1 MDKITKPVARKFFE
15 LPVQTVIEANGNVIA
30 KVDSFVKDSKLVNIT
45 KEDIEHLSKRHFS
58 GWDIDESIYSHDTG
72 ERLEYLDGIAN
83 LDFLVWFAGQI
94 EADIT
99 GWDETREFMGFE
111 RDIRAERLCVKIYQ
125 KLEEIAD
132 FTEEELAEVNKIAE
146 SIAND

>member
-30 KVDSFVKDSKLVNIT
+30 KVYSFVKDSKLVNIT

-99 GWDETREFMGFE
+99 GWNETREFMGFE

>member
-111 RDIRAERLCVKIYQ
+111 RDIRAERLCVRIYQ

>member
-15 LPVQTVIEANGNVIA
+15 LPVQTVITMDGKVIA

-45 KEDIEHLSKRHFS
+45 KEDIEHLSKRHYS
-58 GWDIDESIYSHDTG
+58 GWDIDESIYSHETG
-72 ERLEYLDGIAN
+72 ERLEYLDGISN

-111 RDIRAERLCVKIYQ
+111 RDIRAERLCVRIYQ

-132 FTEEELAEVNKIAE
+132 FTEEELAEVDKIAE
-146 SIAND
+146 SIANG

>member
-15 LPVQTVIEANGNVIA
+15 LPVQTVIEANGRVIA

-45 KEDIEHLSKRHFS
+45 KEDIEHLSLRHFS
-58 GWDIDESIYSHDTG
+58 GYDLDDSIYSHETG
-72 ERLEYLDGIAN
+72 ERLEYLDGISN

-111 RDIRAERLCVKIYQ
+111 RDIRARRPVSYTHLTLPTICSV
-125 KLEEIAD
+125 
-132 FTEEELAEVNKIAE
+132 
-146 SIAND
+146 

>member
-99 GWDETREFMGFE
+99 GWNETREFMGFE

>member
-15 LPVQTVIEANGNVIA
+15 LPVQTVLEANGKIIA

-58 GWDIDESIYSHDTG
+58 GYDLDDSIYSHETG

-83 LDFLVWFAGQI
+83 LDFLVWFANQI

-111 RDIRAERLCVKIYQ
+111 RDIRAERLCVRIYQ

-132 FTEEELAEVNKIAE
+132 FTEEELAEVEKVAE
-146 SIAND
+146 SIANG

>member
-15 LPVQTVIEANGNVIA
+15 LPVQTVLEANGKVIA
-30 KVDSFVKDSKLVNIT
+30 KMEAYIKDGEMINLK
-45 KEDIEHLSKRHFS
+45 KEDIEHLDKRHFS
-58 GWDIDESIYSHDTG
+58 GWDIDESIFSHETG

-99 GWDETREFMGFE
+99 GWDETREYMGFE
-111 RDIRAERLCVKIYQ
+111 RDIRAERLCVRIYQ

-132 FTEEELAEVNKIAE
+132 FTEEELAEVEKIAE
-146 SIAND
+146 SIANG

>member
-30 KVDSFVKDSKLVNIT
+30 KVDSLVKDSKLVNIT

-83 LDFLVWFAGQI
+83 LDLLVWFAGQI

-99 GWDETREFMGFE
+99 GWNETREFMGFE

>member
-99 GWDETREFMGFE
+99 GWNETREFMGFE
-111 RDIRAERLCVKIYQ
+111 RDIRAERLCVKIFQ

>member
-99 GWDETREFMGFE
+99 GWNETREFMGFE
-111 RDIRAERLCVKIYQ
+111 RDIRAERHCVKIYQ
-125 KLEEIAD
+125 MLEEIAD

>member
-15 LPVQTVIEANGNVIA
+15 LPVQTVLEANGKVIA

-58 GWDIDESIYSHDTG
+58 GYDLDDSIYSHETG

-83 LDFLVWFAGQI
+83 LDFLVWFANQI

-132 FTEEELAEVNKIAE
+132 FTEEELAEVEKVAE
-146 SIAND
+146 SIANG

>member
-15 LPVQTVIEANGNVIA
+15 LPVQTVLEANGKVIA

-58 GWDIDESIYSHDTG
+58 GYDLDDSIYSHETG

-83 LDFLVWFAGQI
+83 LDFLVWFANQI

-111 RDIRAERLCVKIYQ
+111 RDIRAERLCVRIYQ

-132 FTEEELAEVNKIAE
+132 FTEEELAEVEKVAE
-146 SIAND
+146 SIANG

>member
-58 GWDIDESIYSHDTG
+58 GWDIDESIYSHETG

-99 GWDETREFMGFE
+99 GWNETREFMGFE

>member
-45 KEDIEHLSKRHFS
+45 KEDIEHLSKRHYS
-58 GWDIDESIYSHDTG
+58 GWDIDESIYSHETG

-111 RDIRAERLCVKIYQ
+111 RDIRAERLCIKIYQ

-132 FTEEELAEVNKIAE
+132 FTEEELAEVDKIAE
-146 SIAND
+146 SIANG

>member
-1 MDKITKPVARKFFE
+1 
-15 LPVQTVIEANGNVIA
+15 
-30 KVDSFVKDSKLVNIT
+30 
-45 KEDIEHLSKRHFS
+45 
-58 GWDIDESIYSHDTG
+58 
-72 ERLEYLDGIAN
+72 
-83 LDFLVWFAGQI
+83 
-94 EADIT
+94 
-99 GWDETREFMGFE
+99 MGFE

>member
-15 LPVQTVIEANGNVIA
+15 LPVQTVIEANGRVIA

-45 KEDIEHLSKRHFS
+45 KEDIEHLSQRHFS
-58 GWDIDESIYSHDTG
+58 GYDLDDSIYSHETG
-72 ERLEYLDGIAN
+72 ERLEYLDGISN

-111 RDIRAERLCVKIYQ
+111 RDIRARRLCVSIYQ

-132 FTEEELAEVNKIAE
+132 FTEEELAEVDKIAE
-146 SIAND
+146 SIQNG

>member
-58 GWDIDESIYSHDTG
+58 GWDIDESIYSHETG

-94 EADIT
+94 
-99 GWDETREFMGFE
+99 
-111 RDIRAERLCVKIYQ
+111 
-125 KLEEIAD
+125 
-132 FTEEELAEVNKIAE
+132 
-146 SIAND
+146 

>member
-58 GWDIDESIYSHDTG
+58 GWDIDESIYSHETG
-72 ERLEYLDGIAN
+72 ERLEYLDGISN

-132 FTEEELAEVNKIAE
+132 FTEEELAEVDKIAE
-146 SIAND
+146 SIANG

>member
-45 KEDIEHLSKRHFS
+45 KEDIEQLSKRHFS

-99 GWDETREFMGFE
+99 GWNETREFMGFE

>member
-99 GWDETREFMGFE
+99 GWNETREFMGFE

-132 FTEEELAEVNKIAE
+132 FTKEELAEVNKIAE

>member
-45 KEDIEHLSKRHFS
+45 EEDIEHLSKRHFS
-58 GWDIDESIYSHDTG
+58 GWDIDESIYSHATG

-99 GWDETREFMGFE
+99 GWNETREFMGFE

>member
-15 LPVQTVIEANGNVIA
+15 LPVQTVIEANGKVIA

-58 GWDIDESIYSHDTG
+58 GYDLDDSIYSHETG

-83 LDFLVWFAGQI
+83 LDFLVWFANQI

-111 RDIRAERLCVKIYQ
+111 RDIRAERLCVKIYE

-132 FTEEELAEVNKIAE
+132 FTEEELVEVEKVAE
-146 SIAND
+146 SIANG

>member
-15 LPVQTVIEANGNVIA
+15 LPRQTVLEDNGKLIA
-30 KVDSFVKDSKLVNIT
+30 KMEAYIT
-45 KEDIEHLSKRHFS
+45 DGEMINLKEEDIKHLDKRHFS
-58 GWDIDESIYSHDTG
+58 GWDIDDSIYSHETG

-83 LDFLVWFAGQI
+83 LDFLVWFANQI

-99 GWDETREFMGFE
+99 GWDETRQFMGLE
-111 RDIRAERLCVKIYQ
+111 RDIRAQRLCGMIYL

-132 FTEEELAEVNKIAE
+132 FTEEELAEVDKIVE
-146 SIAND
+146 SIENG

>member
-1 MDKITKPVARKFFE
+1 MDGK
-15 LPVQTVIEANGNVIA
+15 VIA

-45 KEDIEHLSKRHFS
+45 KEDIEHLSKRHYS
-58 GWDIDESIYSHDTG
+58 GWDIDESIYSHKTG
-72 ERLEYLDGIAN
+72 ERLEYLDGISN

-111 RDIRAERLCVKIYQ
+111 RDIRAERLCVRIYQ

-132 FTEEELAEVNKIAE
+132 FTEEELAEVDKIAE
-146 SIAND
+146 SIKNG

>member
-45 KEDIEHLSKRHFS
+45 KEDIEHLSKRHYS
-58 GWDIDESIYSHDTG
+58 GWDIDESIYSHETG

-99 GWDETREFMGFE
+99 GWNETREFMGFE
-111 RDIRAERLCVKIYQ
+111 RDIRAERLCIKIYQ

-132 FTEEELAEVNKIAE
+132 FTEEELAEVDKIAE
-146 SIAND
+146 SIANG

>member
-30 KVDSFVKDSKLVNIT
+30 KVDSFVKDSKLINIT

-99 GWDETREFMGFE
+99 GWNETREFMGFE
-111 RDIRAERLCVKIYQ
+111 RDIRAERLCVRIYQ

>member
-45 KEDIEHLSKRHFS
+45 KEDIEHLSKRHYS
-58 GWDIDESIYSHDTG
+58 GWDIDESIYSHETG

-111 RDIRAERLCVKIYQ
+111 RDIRAERLCVRIYQ

-132 FTEEELAEVNKIAE
+132 FTEEELAEVDKIAE
-146 SIAND
+146 SIKNG

>member
-30 KVDSFVKDSKLVNIT
+30 KVDSFVKDGKLVNIT
-45 KEDIEHLSKRHFS
+45 KEDIEHLNKRHYS
-58 GWDIDESIYSHDTG
+58 GWDIDETIYSHKTG

-111 RDIRAERLCVKIYQ
+111 RDIRAERLCVRIYQ

-132 FTEEELAEVNKIAE
+132 FTEEELAEVDKIAE
-146 SIAND
+146 SIKNG

>member
-30 KVDSFVKDSKLVNIT
+30 KVYSFVKDSKLVNIT

-99 GWDETREFMGFE
+99 GWNETREFMGFE
-111 RDIRAERLCVKIYQ
+111 RDIRAERLCVRIYQ

>member
-45 KEDIEHLSKRHFS
+45 KEDIEHLSKRHYS
-58 GWDIDESIYSHDTG
+58 GWDIDESIYSHETG

-132 FTEEELAEVNKIAE
+132 FTKEELAEVEKIAE
-146 SIAND
+146 SIANG